1 VFTGIIEERGEVQA
15 REDHRL
21 VVSCR
26 AVNVDSPV
34 GASVAVNG
42 ICLTVVDRS
51 DATLSFDLSEETL
64 TRTSLRRL
72 APGAPVNLERPVTL
86 AARLGG
92 HLVQGHVDAVGQVLA
107 IDSLPEDGGAR
118 IRIRIPDRLL
128 RYVVEKGSIT
138 VDGVSLTVAA
148 LHDDG
153 IEIALIPHTLRVT
166 TLGAARRG
174 DPVNLEVDVIAR
186 YVERLMERAE

>member
-1 VFTGIIEERGEVQA
+1 
-15 REDHRL
+15 